1 MRVSISIGV
10 WLVAG
15 LATSSKLGNDDA
27 PRVKSSSGTIIGHR
41 ARHRP
46 ETFEFLGIKYGK
58 APVGEL
64 RFAAPERY
72 VAPPGSVYDASTWIG
87 YTSSQTRR

>member
-10 WLVAG
+10 WFVAG
-15 LATSSKLGNDDA
+15 LATSSKNGVDDA
-27 PRVKSSSGTIIGHR
+27 PRVRSSSGTIVGHR
-41 ARHRP
+41 APHRP
-46 ETFEFLGIKYGK
+46 RTFEFLGIKYGK

-72 VAPPGSVYDASTWIG
+72 VAPPGFVYDASTWVG
-87 YTSSQTRR
+87 HTFSQTR